1 MRLSKPADRT
11 DPVKTLKTWS
21 KELGDDVGG
30 RGTLQFELI
39 EALLSL
45 RSQAH
50 RDGWMNWDEN
60 FAEMVDLLLVF
71 LPFGKTTEITKRDLL
86 AVREAGEKG
95 ADEGRFGYDELDRLA
110 AALVQWCEQFP
121 EWKELPDGYHF
132 WSEVPASAILKR

>member
-1 MRLSKPADRT
+1 MKLSKPSDRN
-11 DPVKTLKTWS
+11 DPAKTLKAWS
-21 KELGDDVGG
+21 KELGDDADG

-39 EALLSL
+39 EALLGL
-45 RSQAH
+45 RSQAN

-71 LPFGKTTEITKRDLL
+71 LPFGKTAESIRRDLL

-110 AALVQWCEQFP
+110 ASLVQWCEHFP
-121 EWKELPDGYHF
+121 EWIELPDGYHF
-132 WSEVPASAILKR
+132 WSDVPASAILQR